1 MQSSANCSAA
11 HHPGFQIH
19 ADAGHFP
26 FDISAT
32 LRVQA
37 LALDAAP
44 NGVGELVAALP
55 NLKEHAVAHGVMA
68 VCSGSGSGSGINNN
82 TKPSFIKEEHT
93 FLGAETRS

>member
-26 FDISAT
+26 FDKSAT

-37 LALDAAP
+37 LAPDAAP

-55 NLKEHAVAHGVMA
+55 NLKEHAVAHEVMA
-68 VCSGSGSGSGINNN
+68 VCSGSGSSINNGAN
-82 TKPSFIKEEHT
+82 HSFIKEGHT